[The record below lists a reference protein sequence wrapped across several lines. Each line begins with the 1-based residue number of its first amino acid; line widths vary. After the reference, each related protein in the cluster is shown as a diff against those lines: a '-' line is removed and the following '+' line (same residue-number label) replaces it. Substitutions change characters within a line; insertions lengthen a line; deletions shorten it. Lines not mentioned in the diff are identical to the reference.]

1 MSPAPPRVVAVSTT
15 SPRQE
20 LLVASRIDSG
30 SSCHGS
36 KKKKDWNSSRHI
48 IIEDVLLVEIGEQI
62 VSVFAQTHLFVD
74 TLSTHAR
81 SPIAH
86 FRPITEQNHQHP
98 KMTYGP
104 ICCAF

>member
-1 MSPAPPRVVAVSTT
+1 MSPTPPRVVSVSTN

-20 LLVASRIDSG
+20 LLVAWRIDSG

-62 VSVFAQTHLFVD
+62 VSVFTQTHLFVD

-81 SPIAH
+81 PPHCPFQAYHRAKSPA
-86 FRPITEQNHQHP
+86 P
-98 KMTYGP
+98 
-104 ICCAF
+104 